1 MNKKQKGMWIAL
13 LLTALG
19 LTGCGKTQETIYQHE
34 PDIKLLTGSEV
45 ALAPEVLVQEEP
57 APVTEEEP
65 VSLPEEES
73 EEYDIQL
80 MMVGDNL
87 LHMGIVRTGKQIDGS

>member
-45 ALAPEVLVQEEP
+45 ALASEVLVQEESAQEES
-57 APVTEEEP
+57 APVTEEET
-65 VSLPEEES
+65 VSPTEEEFK
-73 EEYDIQL
+73 EYDIQL

-87 LHMGIVRTGKQIDGS
+87 IICAASSAE